1 MMAPPNPSWQ
11 RRWVGLASAVVVAL
25 GCGPPG
31 GSADSSV
38 DLGVVDSRIG
48 LDHDLSDL
56 AVVSDLHSVDLR
68 PVPDLH
74 YPLCHDRS
82 CLLNGRRCT
91 APDVCLVPAGLGGLI
106 VPTCLRPC
114 KSGADCLNGMHCV
127 WLRWDVRGMERYC
140 VSNDYPPL
148 CTGELGHCSS
158 APGCMGNEL
167 CMDFNADNS
176 PACGVECIPC
186 KAGCDFMTCK

>member
-1 MMAPPNPSWQ
+1 MGHDLA
-11 RRWVGLASAVVVAL
+11 ASA
-25 GCGPPG
+25 
-31 GSADSSV
+31 
-38 DLGVVDSRIG
+38 DL
-48 LDHDLSDL
+48 L
-56 AVVSDLHSVDLR
+56 SVDLR
-68 PVPDLH
+68 PPPDLH
-74 YPLCHDRS
+74 YPLCHEKS
-82 CLLNGRRCT
+82 CLLNGKRCT
-91 APDVCLVPAGLGGLI
+91 DPEVCLVPSGLGGLI

-167 CMDFNADNS
+167 CMDFNADDS